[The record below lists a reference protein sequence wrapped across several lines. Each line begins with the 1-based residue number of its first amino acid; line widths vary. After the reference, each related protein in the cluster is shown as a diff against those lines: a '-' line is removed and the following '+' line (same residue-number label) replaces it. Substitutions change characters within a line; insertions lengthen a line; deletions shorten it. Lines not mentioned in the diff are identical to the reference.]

1 MAVGCGLATELA
13 TTREPALA
21 KSDTNLRL
29 GQNTSQESTSMR
41 DSWLKK
47 TCAADVY
54 VTVFAMLHAL

>member
-1 MAVGCGLATELA
+1 LA